1 MKQWMF
7 TQPILQII
15 LINECMQTLFAASA
29 SSLACIISIWISGT
43 YCLTR
48 VGTGLQQ
55 ARMPGA
61 SLKTVTAQQ

>member
-1 MKQWMF
+1 MF

-15 LINECMQTLFAASA
+15 IIKDCMQTLFAASA

-55 ARMPGA
+55 ARMPWA
-61 SLKTVTAQQ
+61 SLKIVTAQQ